1 MFRKRGMT
9 TIKVNDIT
17 NVAGTGAPNFSDGI
31 KYDGAALS
39 TLNTYEYTSSATEPS
54 NPSNGALW
62 WDSTNSQAKIYVNN
76 SWKTV
81 TLAGVNPF
89 ISDIAWGGD
98 RGVFGTGSNTING
111 TLLDTQDYITISTV
125 GNATD
130 FGDAYEARQDY
141 SAVSSSTRGL
151 FVAGRSGSVGTT
163 GSNTNSIEYITFAT
177 LDSAADFGDFVG
189 SWDKYQAGASN
200 GTRGVF
206 YGGYDGTNDAP
217 DYGARIEIRYITIG
231 TLGNAA
237 DFGDMSTYR
246 RFANAVADSTR
257 SVVAGGE
264 TRTGGQQWAT
274 DSIEYVTIATTGNAT
289 SFGTLNTSGMSTS
302 RGSSDTT
309 RGMFI
314 GGRGPSSSDDEIE
327 YITIQTTGNST
338 DFGDLAVGDRIYNG
352 VTSNGVRSVIGGGS
366 GPSDTT
372 LNTMEYITIQTTGNG
387 TDFGDLTVARTRGVK
402 ACSGN
407 PS

>member
-1 MFRKRGMT
+1 MSTLKVD
-9 TIKVNDIT
+9 TIEHETATNAIDMPNKFKVNG
-17 NVAGTGAPNFSDGI
+17 AGI
-31 KYDGAALS
+31 
-39 TLNTYEYTSSATEPS
+39 EQVYTSSETEPT
-54 NPSNGALW
+54 NPEPGDIW
-62 WDSTNSQAKIYVNN
+62 WDSANEKIYRCVDEEFKELTGAT
-76 SWKTV
+76 SGGFT
-81 TLAGVNPF
+81 
-89 ISDIAWGGD
+89 SSIAWGGD
-98 RGVFGTGSNTING
+98 RGVFGTGSNIING

-130 FGDAYEARQDY
+130 FGDAHEPRLDY

-163 GSNTNSIEYITFAT
+163 GTNTNSIEYITFAT

-206 YGGYDGTNDAP
+206 YGGYDGTNSGP
-217 DYGARIEIRYITIG
+217 DYGARREIRYITIG

-264 TRTGGQQWAT
+264 TRTGGSNWAT
-274 DSIEYVTIATTGNAT
+274 ASMEYITIDTTGNAT
-289 SFGTLNTSGMSTS
+289 NFGSLNTSGMSTS
-302 RGSSDTT
+302 QGSSDST
-309 RGMFI
+309 RGIFM
-314 GGRGPSSSDDEIE
+314 GGRGPSSTDDEIE

-338 DFGDLAVGDRIYNG
+338 DFGDLAVGDRVYNG
-352 VTSNGVRSVIGGGS
+352 VTSNGVRSVTGGGS

-372 LNTMEYITIQTTGNG
+372 LNTMEYITIQTPGNA

-402 ACSGN
+402 ACSGAA
-407 PS
+407 S